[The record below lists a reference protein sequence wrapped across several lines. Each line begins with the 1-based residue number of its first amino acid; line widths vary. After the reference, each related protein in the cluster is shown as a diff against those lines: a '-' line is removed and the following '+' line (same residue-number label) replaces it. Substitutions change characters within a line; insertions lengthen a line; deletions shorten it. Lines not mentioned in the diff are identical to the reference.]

1 MSALRFARRSSSTDA
16 ARRASNPVT
25 QPLTKAPF
33 MVSPLHMLL
42 TRLPLALLALGAA
55 FLMVGLSAD
64 EAFAQAAAALDT
76 AGQASPSGIRIELTN
91 ASEGGSYVAGLKLML
106 LMVAMTFA
114 PAIVLSMTS
123 FTRIIVVLALLRQ
136 AVGVVQ
142 LPPSRVL
149 VGLAIF
155 LTLFTMAPVMKQID
169 KVAIQ
174 PYQAGQMDEKQ
185 ALEAALVPARKFMLR
200 HTRESDLSMFLTM
213 MKAERPRNAS
223 DVPTIAVIPAFMLSE
238 LKTAFQA
245 GALLFIPFLVIDI
258 VVASVLMSMG
268 MMMLPPATISLP
280 LKLIVF
286 VLVDGWAL
294 VITSLAASF
303 VG

>member
-1 MSALRFARRSSSTDA
+1 MFSFSYRWLHRF
-16 ARRASNPVT
+16 
-25 QPLTKAPF
+25 
-33 MVSPLHMLL
+33 
-42 TRLPLALLALGAA
+42 PLALVALGTALAL
-55 FLMVGLSAD
+55 LGLSAD
-64 EAFAQAAAALDT
+64 EAFAQAAAAVD
-76 AGQASPSGIRIELTN
+76 AAANANASGLRIELTSD
-91 ASEGGSYVAGLKLML
+91 SEGGSYVVGLKVML

-142 LPPSRVL
+142 LPPTRVL
-149 VGLAIF
+149 VGLALF

-169 KVAIQ
+169 KVAVQ
-174 PYQAGQMDEKQ
+174 PYQAGELTEKE
-185 ALEAALVPARKFMLR
+185 AVMAALDPARKFMLR
-200 HTRESDLSMFLTM
+200 HTRESDLAMFLSM
-213 MKAERPRNAS
+213 MKVERPQTAA
-223 DVPTIAVIPAFMLSE
+223 DVPTLAVVPAFMLSE

-258 VVASVLMSMG
+258 VVASILMSMG